1 MGVYKVS
8 KKSKVDLNLKK
19 LSTIIILELLCCDLI
34 GIYYINIKNITN
46 LSYMRSYEIL
56 VIIIF
61 TLVEMYQLSLIRSK
75 VKYIKYKNKKLIKE
89 KVDLGKVI
97 NLEQYR

>member
-1 MGVYKVS
+1 M
-8 KKSKVDLNLKK
+8 KK

-46 LSYMRSYEIL
+46 LSYMISYEIL